1 MRGTPINQQVNVL
14 ERSKERKWVKVS
26 ASKECHPNVKSM
38 QIAIYDEEGLVACP
52 TAGVRHSLDEVQRV
66 LD

>member
-1 MRGTPINQQVNVL
+1 MGQSLSFQG
-14 ERSKERKWVKVS
+14 VS
-26 ASKECHPNVKSM
+26 PNVKSM